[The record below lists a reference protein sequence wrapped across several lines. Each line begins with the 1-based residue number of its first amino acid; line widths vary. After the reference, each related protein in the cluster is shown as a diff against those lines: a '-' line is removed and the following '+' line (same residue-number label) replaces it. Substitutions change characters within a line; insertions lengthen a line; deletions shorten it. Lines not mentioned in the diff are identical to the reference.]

1 MDNQLDPQA
10 LALAKAIRRTETGG
24 HKDPYN
30 ARGASGEFGAFQF
43 MPATYKSLAQKH
55 LGNPNAAPTVE
66 NQNKIVYSEI
76 KKLKDQGY
84 NPAQIASIWN
94 SGKPDR
100 YKTGGVGV
108 NKYGV
113 SYNVPQYVS
122 KVSQNYKALIGTVQP
137 VQQQVPEQPVEPT
150 IEQQK
155 QERIAQGLPVSVRED
170 RAEPTFVGGIIRDI
184 VKQPLKAALSVAR
197 PIVGYSKGVSVDTN
211 YLGNVGDY
219 GTEIQKDTQQ
229 LAQKYKQGDIS
240 LGRAAIGGIGAGAKQ
255 AMDLASIVPVG
266 QVGSI
271 AKGGIAAKTAIP
283 TLKTAVKESLIRG
296 GAIGAGYDVSGQL
309 ASGEQYK
316 PMQTVGAAALGT
328 AVDFGLTKALPE
340 GVEFG
345 KKKFSQSPEY
355 VDARMNDIVE
365 KKMKDI
371 FDIENSY
378 AKTRKAMDYAK
389 DANAN
394 ARRRVAETD
403 VLVGS
408 VDDTGTIRTKQPGGA
423 VDKYTQQTIQGKESV
438 VRDLLE
444 REGASITPQDLQKK
458 LISAIDN
465 DRMLQGKA
473 RTKALND
480 VIDEV
485 AAYPLNENGTIPLS
499 SVHDAKIATTKII
512 KDFATPVEYKTYQKS
527 LARGLKEAIEENS
540 SEEIRKINNELAE
553 YYKDIRLLESLDGKK
568 VKGGKLGKYFSQIS
582 GNIIGGV
589 AGSAVGGP
597 VGSAVGTIV
606 GGEVGGRIRGNT
618 FTKTFGKLTGGKARG
633 SNILTKAT
641 VKSKSPKLPLGLPSG
656 RGPSENFSPPRLPAP
671 KQNIFEPRAKVIGY
685 SNSEGNLNQRYNST
699 ATASKT
705 GISKVSRETPKKS
718 ITKQVVKTEPKI
730 VKSKTL
736 PTKNGEAITQV
747 GDKKFTVK
755 SPERI
760 YNKGTRIVGE
770 YNGKEYITNSFIL
783 EFSNDA
789 NLVHDFPRTP
799 KGPDSND
806 IQTLINK
813 SKDGAKDIGKP
824 VSMGDS
830 GGGDKVFIFKDGT
843 AVNPDYYNYV
853 AKKYPN
859 LKLEHNGTI
868 GAIIVSS
875 DDKMVG
881 LLMPYNKIVENK
893 NIVPIEN
900 VVKPTKRIISE
911 ESYRKALKNLG
922 DTSTLNSTP
931 IHLSKDALI
940 VAGYHIENGV
950 RSAAELG
957 IELAKKGYKFTK
969 EQLEELFNKANKNVE
984 IEPLI
989 QEAKKYKSAEEFV
1002 KAQGTLVYHGTN
1014 KNFDVFD
1021 VSKKGSTQGFD
1032 EPGIFFTS
1040 DKNVAKTYNADY
1052 VPKPK
1057 YKLTPIEAVKND
1069 NLQIKEVVVR
1079 ESDFKD
1085 LIQQLDEAY
1094 VYDEIKTKPDFD
1106 GVRPSTFFDMNREA
1120 IKELLKARPELK
1132 GLKVTAEGQ
1141 TVYMVTDANLIK
1153 TKSQLTDIWNKAN
1166 K

>member
-55 LGNPNAAPTVE
+55 LGNANAAPTVE

-100 YKTGGVGV
+100 YKNGGVGV

-137 VQQQVPEQPVEPT
+137 VQKQAPEQPVEPT

-170 RAEPTFVGGIIRDI
+170 RAEPTLAGGIIREI

-255 AMDLASIVPVG
+255 AMDLASVVPVG

-271 AKGGIAAKTAIP
+271 AKAGIVSKTAIP
-283 TLKTAVKESLIRG
+283 TLKTAARESLIRG
-296 GAIGAGYDVSGQL
+296 GAVGAGYDVSSQL
-309 ASGEQYK
+309 ASGEKYN
-316 PMQTVGAAALGT
+316 PAQTLVAGAVGT
-328 AVDFGLTKALPE
+328 ALDFGLTKVLPE
-340 GVEFG
+340 GVEAG
-345 KKKFSQSPEY
+345 RRRFSNAPEY
-355 VDARMNDIVE
+355 VNERTNKIVE
-365 KKMKDI
+365 QKMKDI

-423 VDKYTQQTIQGKESV
+423 VDKYTQQTIEGKESV

-465 DRMLQGKA
+465 DRMLQGKV

-485 AAYPLNENGTIPLS
+485 AAYQRDVNGNIPLS

-512 KDFATPVEYKTYQKS
+512 KDFATPVEYKTYQKA
-527 LARGLKEAIEENS
+527 LARGLKEAIENNS
-540 SEEIRKINNELAE
+540 TEDIRIINNELAE

-582 GNIIGGV
+582 GNIIGGI
-589 AGSAVGGP
+589 AGNAVGGP

-606 GGEVGGRIRGNT
+606 GGEVGGRIRSNT
-618 FTKTFGKLTGGKARG
+618 FTKTFGKAKGGTARQ
-633 SNILTKAT
+633 SDILTKAT
-641 VKSKSPKLPLGLPSG
+641 VKSKSPKLPLGLPEG
-656 RGPSENFSPPRLPAP
+656 RGPAENLSPIRLPAP
-671 KQNIFEPRAKVIGY
+671 KKTVIEPRAKIVGY
-685 SNSEGNLNQRYNST
+685 SNNDGNLNQRYNST

-705 GISKVSRETPKKS
+705 GISKVSRETTKKS
-718 ITKQVVKTEPKI
+718 ITKQVVKTEPKA
-730 VKSKTL
+730 L
-736 PTKNGEAITQV
+736 P
-747 GDKKFTVK
+747 
-755 SPERI
+755 
-760 YNKGTRIVGE
+760 
-770 YNGKEYITNSFIL
+770 
-783 EFSNDA
+783 
-789 NLVHDFPRTP
+789 
-799 KGPDSND
+799 
-806 IQTLINK
+806 
-813 SKDGAKDIGKP
+813 
-824 VSMGDS
+824 
-830 GGGDKVFIFKDGT
+830 
-843 AVNPDYYNYV
+843 
-853 AKKYPN
+853 
-859 LKLEHNGTI
+859 
-868 GAIIVSS
+868 
-875 DDKMVG
+875 
-881 LLMPYNKIVENK
+881 
-893 NIVPIEN
+893 
-900 VVKPTKRIISE
+900 KRIISE
-911 ESYRKALKNLG
+911 ESYKKALKNLG

-969 EQLEELFNKANKNVE
+969 EQLEELFNRVNKNVNS
-984 IEPLI
+984 EPLL
-989 QEAKKYKSAEEFV
+989 QEAKKYKSADEFAMDAGSI
-1002 KAQGTLVYHGTN
+1002 KDNYDWSYLDEMRAN
-1014 KNFDVFD
+1014 K
-1021 VSKKGSTQGFD
+1021 KKGYAISN
-1032 EPGIFFTS
+1032 S
-1040 DKNVAKTYNADY
+1040 DYNYLSKIEKELRGKESKTFWRAGEINKDGDIW
-1052 VPKPK
+1052 
-1057 YKLTPIEAVKND
+1057 LTPQQSGAEQYASAGGTKVGEYKVLTKNPLVLDSKESIEKVIGRKLDSNSYFANNPDLKEKVIKYAKD
-1069 NLQIKEVVVR
+1069 NGYDSAMFPDSFPDGESGMQSIVVW
-1079 ESDFKD
+1079 DK
-1085 LIQQLDEAY
+1085 
-1094 VYDEIKTKPDFD
+1094 
-1106 GVRPSTFFDMNREA
+1106 
-1120 IKELLKARPELK
+1120 
-1132 GLKVTAEGQ
+1132 
-1141 TVYMVTDANLIK
+1141 NLIK

-1166 K
+1166 KSPLPKTKEEKRGLPKRK

>member
-55 LGNPNAAPTVE
+55 LGNANAAPTVE

-94 SGKPDR
+94 SGKPDK
-100 YKTGGVGV
+100 YKSGGVGV

-113 SYNVPQYVS
+113 GYNVPQYVS
-122 KVSQNYKALIGTVQP
+122 KVSQNYKQLIGTVQP
-137 VQQQVPEQPVEPT
+137 VQQKPVEPVEPT

-170 RAEPTFVGGIIRDI
+170 RAEPTMVGDIIREI

-197 PIVGYSKGVSVDTN
+197 PIAGYSKGVSVDTN

-219 GTEIQKDTQQ
+219 GTEIQKDTTN
-229 LAQKYKQGDIS
+229 LANKYKAGEIS
-240 LGRAAIGGIGAGAKQ
+240 LGRAAIGGAGAGAKQ
-255 AMDLASIVPVG
+255 AMDLASVVPVG

-271 AKGGIAAKTAIP
+271 AKAGIASKTAIP
-283 TLKTAVKESLIRG
+283 TLKTAARESLIRG
-296 GAIGAGYDVSGQL
+296 GAINAGYDISGQL

-328 AVDFGLTKALPE
+328 ALDFGLTKALPE

-403 VLVGS
+403 VLAGS
-408 VDDTGTIRTKQPGGA
+408 PDDTGTIRTKQPGGA
-423 VDKYTQQTIQGKESV
+423 VDKYSAMTIDGKEGV

-444 REGASITPQDLQKK
+444 REGLSITPQELQKK
-458 LISAIDN
+458 LISVIDN

-480 VIDEV
+480 VVDEV
-485 AAYPLNENGTIPLS
+485 AAYPRNADGNIPLS
-499 SVHDAKIATTKII
+499 SVHDAKIATTKVI
-512 KDFATPVEYKTYQKS
+512 KDFATPVEYKTYQKA

-582 GNIIGGV
+582 GNIIGGIV
-589 AGSAVGGP
+589 GNAVGGP

-606 GGEVGGRIRGNT
+606 GGEVGGRIRSNT

-633 SNILTKAT
+633 SDILTNAT

-671 KQNIFEPRAKVIGY
+671 KQNIF
-685 SNSEGNLNQRYNST
+685 
-699 ATASKT
+699 
-705 GISKVSRETPKKS
+705 
-718 ITKQVVKTEPKI
+718 
-730 VKSKTL
+730 
-736 PTKNGEAITQV
+736 
-747 GDKKFTVK
+747 
-755 SPERI
+755 
-760 YNKGTRIVGE
+760 
-770 YNGKEYITNSFIL
+770 
-783 EFSNDA
+783 
-789 NLVHDFPRTP
+789 
-799 KGPDSND
+799 
-806 IQTLINK
+806 
-813 SKDGAKDIGKP
+813 
-824 VSMGDS
+824 
-830 GGGDKVFIFKDGT
+830 
-843 AVNPDYYNYV
+843 
-853 AKKYPN
+853 
-859 LKLEHNGTI
+859 
-868 GAIIVSS
+868 
-875 DDKMVG
+875 
-881 LLMPYNKIVENK
+881 
-893 NIVPIEN
+893 
-900 VVKPTKRIISE
+900 
-911 ESYRKALKNLG
+911 
-922 DTSTLNSTP
+922 
-931 IHLSKDALI
+931 
-940 VAGYHIENGV
+940 
-950 RSAAELG
+950 
-957 IELAKKGYKFTK
+957 
-969 EQLEELFNKANKNVE
+969 
-984 IEPLI
+984 
-989 QEAKKYKSAEEFV
+989 
-1002 KAQGTLVYHGTN
+1002 
-1014 KNFDVFD
+1014 
-1021 VSKKGSTQGFD
+1021 
-1032 EPGIFFTS
+1032 
-1040 DKNVAKTYNADY
+1040 
-1052 VPKPK
+1052 
-1057 YKLTPIEAVKND
+1057 
-1069 NLQIKEVVVR
+1069 
-1079 ESDFKD
+1079 
-1085 LIQQLDEAY
+1085 
-1094 VYDEIKTKPDFD
+1094 
-1106 GVRPSTFFDMNREA
+1106 
-1120 IKELLKARPELK
+1120 
-1132 GLKVTAEGQ
+1132 
-1141 TVYMVTDANLIK
+1141 
-1153 TKSQLTDIWNKAN
+1153 
-1166 K
+1166 